1 MKSFNYSCD
10 ICHTLSVG
18 QTLRWGLSHEDNT
31 DPTVL
36 KNLEGGRI
44 ERRGEYIHTKG

>member
-18 QTLRWGLSHEDNT
+18 HALCWGLSHEDNT
-31 DPTVL
+31 DMTVL
-36 KNLEGGRI
+36 ENLEGGRI
-44 ERRGEYIHTKG
+44 ERRDEYIRTKG